1 MTHIQLHGILGREY
15 GEFFTLS
22 LGNTRNILHA
32 IDANRRGFLKRV
44 IELQK
49 HGFLYDII
57 INKKRIE
64 HGEEMEAMRNP
75 ETIDLV
81 PAITGSGIVAGIST
95 VITFLGTHAVIAAIV
110 KAVIFA
116 VIAYA
121 LMPTPEPE
129 GALEIEAGAS
139 KTSLIFSNTVN
150 TASQGAPLP
159 LGYGRLKVGS
169 QVIQATIKSFPQGQK
184 TRDAF
189 WGGREGDGGKLV
201 TNKVSDRF
209 NF

>member
-32 IDANRRGFLKRV
+32 IDANRRGFLKRI
-44 IELQK
+44 IELQR

-57 INKKRIE
+57 INKKRITHE
-64 HGEEMEAMRNP
+64 GEMEAIQNP

-81 PAITGSGIVAGIST
+81 PAITGSGIVAVGSAVISW
-95 VITFLGTHAVIAAIV
+95 LGTHAVIAAIV

-116 VIAYA
+116 AIAYA

-129 GALEIEAGAS
+129 EALEIEAGAS

-184 TRDAF
+184 TRYALR
-189 WGGREGDGGKLV
+189 GGALSSEDKLI
-201 TNKVSDRF
+201 TNKVTDNS
-209 NF
+209 